1 MINWPEMLSHV
12 EDWADGFWAG
22 AATDF
27 GDYFSDVKNNTLAGS
42 ISAYSPEAGP
52 LQRLVRVIVRA
63 GLVLATVVAT
73 GLGLV
78 LAYLLPSYFL
88 P

>member
-1 MINWPEMLSHV
+1 MINWSEMLSHA
-12 EDWADGFWAG
+12 EDWADGLWAG

-52 LQRLVRVIVRA
+52 LRRLVRLIVRA
-63 GLVLATVVAT
+63 SLVRATVVVT

-78 LAYLLPSYFL
+78 WAYLLPSYLL

>member
-1 MINWPEMLSHV
+1 MINWPEMLSRAG
-12 EDWADGFWAG
+12 DWADSFWAG

-27 GDYFSDVKNNTLAGS
+27 GDYFSDLKNNTLTGS

-63 GLVLATVVAT
+63 GLVLATVVVT

-78 LAYLLPSYFL
+78 LAYLLPSYLL

>member
-1 MINWPEMLSHV
+1 MINWPEMLSHA
-12 EDWADGFWAG
+12 EDWADSFWAG
-22 AATDF
+22 AVTDF

-42 ISAYSPEAGP
+42 ISAYSPDAGP
-52 LQRLVRVIVRA
+52 LRRLVRLIVRA
-63 GLVLATVVAT
+63 GLVLATVVVT

-78 LAYLLPSYFL
+78 LAYLLPSYLL